1 MQKNTGTIKKLMVL
15 SRHFKNLGKVMF
27 IDEKSLYIMNSTYR
41 NPARLLSVLSQLQEK
56 EAEQLTYQEIIDT
69 VQKDIKNEKI
79 SEKTIAESFKR
90 KVSEINRFDFVK
102 IKNNSVSFGI
112 TIKNL
117 SSQLEND
124 IINSEELYGNA
135 ILMCLK
141 QEQKLDKITTLI
153 QEIDQYWHTV
163 GGYREGISEKE
174 MVYIYA
180 FVKANGQ
187 QPIKTMVDKIIDLRL
202 AHKQEKTLK
211 NKPGSYKLWLTKKM
225 KAEFEDSG
233 LLKLNSLGDYID
245 TFIRALTLSNCFVI
259 NRNEDD
265 KKQFMKMVQINSV
278 FKDKLNFFIHHS
290 YEDLKELANNNLL
303 VKELYKV
310 FNVKEAFS
318 KTSSHFEDLIN
329 HHPEKLDVDINQYIK
344 NNDTWFNYEKDSV
357 FAFFKK
363 HALHN
368 LKEYKLFKKKIAT
381 KSDNNGNAYGGT
393 TSGVADGCCV
403 MKSIVIN
410 VEATLICKEL
420 SQESKEFTP
429 VKQHL
434 NNELLENNKTKGIA
448 IIVTPYVTESLSKAI
463 LKHNHNAV
471 SWNEGFIIALTT
483 EQYIK
488 LLNVCYNEES
498 WLKIYDKFEKTNWLA
513 FRYESNPFMKAM
525 DLI

>member
-1 MQKNTGTIKKLMVL
+1 
-15 SRHFKNLGKVMF
+15 MF
-27 IDEKSLYIMNSTYR
+27 IDEKSLYIINSTYR
-41 NPARLLSVLSQLQEK
+41 SPARLLNVLSQLQEK
-56 EAEQLTYQEIIDT
+56 DVNQLTYQEMVDI
-69 VQKDIKNEKI
+69 VQKDIKNEKVND
-79 SEKTIAESFKR
+79 KAIAESFKR

-102 IKNNSVSFGI
+102 IKNHNISYDI
-112 TIKNL
+112 IIKNL
-117 SSQLEND
+117 ASQLDNE

-141 QEQKLDKITTLI
+141 QEQKLDKITALI
-153 QEIDQYWHTV
+153 QEVDQSWHTI
-163 GGYREGISEKE
+163 GGHREGISEKE
-174 MVYIYA
+174 MVFVYA
-180 FVKANGQ
+180 FVKVNGQ
-187 QPIKTMVDKIIDLRL
+187 QSIKTMVDNIINLRL
-202 AHKQEKTLK
+202 THKQEKTLK

-245 TFIRALTLSNCFVI
+245 TFIRALTLSNCFVM

-265 KKQFMKMVQINSV
+265 SKQFMKMVQINPV
-278 FKDKLNFFIHHS
+278 FKDKLNFFINHS
-290 YEDLKELANNNLL
+290 YEDLKQLAKNNLFI
-303 VKELYKV
+303 KELYKT

-329 HHPEKLDVDINQYIK
+329 HHPEKLDVDINQYLK

-357 FAFFKK
+357 FVFFKK
-363 HALHN
+363 HAIHN

-403 MKSIVIN
+403 MKNIVIN

-448 IIVTPYVTESLSKAI
+448 IIVTPYITESLSKAI

-471 SWNEGFIIALTT
+471 GWNEGFIIALTT
-483 EQYIK
+483 EQYMK
-488 LLNVCYNEES
+488 LLDVCYNEES
-498 WLKIYDKFEKTNWLA
+498 WLKIYDKFEKTNWIA
-513 FRYESNPFMKAM
+513 FKDETNPFMKVM
-525 DLI
+525 GLI